1 MNGKQRATTFRKAS
15 ATTWTVASWVLSAW
29 IATPVL
35 ALTLSMT
42 LPTAANADPPARA
55 ADHATD
61 HAAGHAPYI
70 DWTPSPVVTK
80 PGQPRGYVQ
89 FQMSC
94 AVCHGSGPGKPGS
107 RSLAAKYKGS
117 VPALLE
123 ERNDLQATYIKQV
136 VRQGLYVMPFF
147 RKTELS
153 DADLDAIAAYL
164 TRKR

>member
-1 MNGKQRATTFRKAS
+1 MSGKSRMS
-15 ATTWTVASWVLSAW
+15 
-29 IATPVL
+29 VL
-35 ALTLSMT
+35 ALVLALVVTLT
-42 LPTAANADPPARA
+42 TAAIVGPPARA
-55 ADHATD
+55 ANPAPA
-61 HAAGHAPYI
+61 HAADHPRYI

-80 PGQPRGYVQ
+80 PGQPRGYAQ

-94 AVCHGSGPGKPGS
+94 SVCHGSGPGKPGS

-123 ERNDLQATYIKQV
+123 ERTDLQAPYIKQV

>member
-1 MNGKQRATTFRKAS
+1 MKSRTP
-15 ATTWTVASWVLSAW
+15 VAAAW

-35 ALTLSMT
+35 ALGLTL
-42 LPTAANADPPARA
+42 AVAVIADRPARA
-55 ADHATD
+55 ADHAAD
-61 HAAGHAPYI
+61 HAPYI
-70 DWTPSPVVTK
+70 DWTPAPVVSK

-107 RSLAAKYKGS
+107 RALAAKYKGT

-123 ERNDLQATYIKQV
+123 ERSDLQATYIKQV

-153 DADLDAIAAYL
+153 DADLEAIAAYL
-164 TRKR
+164 TRKHQ

>member
-1 MNGKQRATTFRKAS
+1 MSGKRCAATSRAP
-15 ATTWTVASWVLSAW
+15 VAAAR
-29 IATPVL
+29 ITTPVL
-35 ALTLSMT
+35 ALSVAL
-42 LPTAANADPPARA
+42 LTAVIIDTPARA

-61 HAAGHAPYI
+61 HAAEHPADHAPYI
-70 DWTPSPVVTK
+70 DWSPSPVVTK

-94 AVCHGSGPGKPGS
+94 AVCHGSGEGKPGT
-107 RSLAAKYKGS
+107 RALAAKYKGT

-123 ERNDLQATYIKQV
+123 ERSDLEARYIKQV

-164 TRKR
+164 TRKRQ

>member
-1 MNGKQRATTFRKAS
+1 MSGKQRAARFLIT
-15 ATTWTVASWVLSAW
+15 
-29 IATPVL
+29 TPVL
-35 ALTLSMT
+35 ALAFSMT
-42 LPTAANADPPARA
+42 LLTVVKADPLART
-55 ADHATD
+55 AD
-61 HAAGHAPYI
+61 HAPYI

-107 RSLAAKYKGS
+107 RALAAKYKGS

-123 ERNDLQATYIKQV
+123 ERSDLQATYIKQV

-153 DADLDAIAAYL
+153 DADLEAIAAYL
-164 TRKR
+164 TRNRR

>member
-1 MNGKQRATTFRKAS
+1 MSGKRRAAKSRAPV
-15 ATTWTVASWVLSAW
+15 VAAR
-29 IATPVL
+29 IMTPVL
-35 ALTLSMT
+35 ALSATLS
-42 LPTAANADPPARA
+42 TAVIVDPPARA

-61 HAAGHAPYI
+61 HAPYI

-94 AVCHGSGPGKPGS
+94 AVCHGSGQGRPGT
-107 RSLAAKYKGS
+107 RALAAKYKGT

-123 ERNDLQATYIKQV
+123 ERHDLEAAYIKQV

-153 DADLDAIAAYL
+153 DTDLDAIAAYL
-164 TRKR
+164 TRKRQ

>member
-1 MNGKQRATTFRKAS
+1 MSRKRCAATSRAP
-15 ATTWTVASWVLSAW
+15 VAAAR
-29 IATPVL
+29 IITPVL
-35 ALTLSMT
+35 ALSVTLS
-42 LPTAANADPPARA
+42 AAVIVDPPARA
-55 ADHATD
+55 ADHAPD
-61 HAAGHAPYI
+61 HVADHAPYI

-94 AVCHGSGPGKPGS
+94 AVCHGSGEGKPGT
-107 RSLAAKYKGS
+107 RALAAKYKGT

-123 ERNDLQATYIKQV
+123 ERSDLEARYIKQV

-164 TRKR
+164 TRKRL

>member
-1 MNGKQRATTFRKAS
+1 MKSRAP
-15 ATTWTVASWVLSAW
+15 VVVAW

-35 ALTLSMT
+35 ALGLTL
-42 LPTAANADPPARA
+42 AAAVIAAARPARA
-55 ADHATD
+55 ADHAPD
-61 HAAGHAPYI
+61 HAADHTPYI
-70 DWTPSPVVTK
+70 DWTPSPVITK

-94 AVCHGSGPGKPGS
+94 AVCHGSGEGKPGT
-107 RSLAAKYKGS
+107 RALAAKYKGT

-123 ERNDLQATYIKQV
+123 ERTDLEAPYIKQV

-153 DADLDAIAAYL
+153 DAELDAIAAYL
-164 TRKR
+164 TRKRQ

>member
-1 MNGKQRATTFRKAS
+1 MSGARRAVKFRAPV
-15 ATTWTVASWVLSAW
+15 AASW
-29 IATPVL
+29 IMTPVL
-35 ALTLSMT
+35 SLSVTFSTALIV
-42 LPTAANADPPARA
+42 DPPARA
-55 ADHATD
+55 AD
-61 HAAGHAPYI
+61 HAPYI

-94 AVCHGSGPGKPGS
+94 AVCHGSGQGKPGT
-107 RSLAAKYKGS
+107 RALAAKYKGT

-123 ERNDLQATYIKQV
+123 ERSDLEAPYIRQV

-153 DADLDAIAAYL
+153 DTDLDAIAAYL
-164 TRKR
+164 TRRHK

>member
-1 MNGKQRATTFRKAS
+1 MKSRASFA
-15 ATTWTVASWVLSAW
+15 AAW

-35 ALTLSMT
+35 ALGLTLT
-42 LPTAANADPPARA
+42 TAMIADRSARA
-55 ADHATD
+55 ADQGAD
-61 HAAGHAPYI
+61 HVPYI
-70 DWTPSPVVTK
+70 DWTPAPVVSK

-107 RSLAAKYKGS
+107 RALAAKYKGT

-123 ERNDLQATYIKQV
+123 ERSDLQATYIRQV

-164 TRKR
+164 TRKHQ

>member
-1 MNGKQRATTFRKAS
+1 MSGKKWAAKFRKPIA
-15 ATTWTVASWVLSAW
+15 AAW
-29 IATPVL
+29 ITTPVL
-35 ALTLSMT
+35 ALGLTL
-42 LPTAANADPPARA
+42 AAAVIADRPASATDPAAAPA
-55 ADHATD
+55 AD
-61 HAAGHAPYI
+61 HAPYI
-70 DWTPSPVVTK
+70 DWTPSSVITK

-107 RSLAAKYKGS
+107 RALAAKYKGT

-123 ERNDLQATYIKQV
+123 ERSDLEAAYIKQV

-153 DADLDAIAAYL
+153 DADLDAITAYL
-164 TRKR
+164 TRRRK